1 MRGGKTRDTLQGAIA
16 MTEPSKG
23 VMPEQNPFERHIA
36 RIAGDLGIGKAQA
49 EATALLLGEGATVPF
64 IARYRKEVTGTL
76 DEVQI
81 TTIRDRLAQLA
92 ELDKRREAILKSL
105 AERELL
111 TDELKGRI
119 DAAETLAVLEDIY
132 LPFRPKRRTRAI
144 AAREKGLEPLAR
156 RIFAQEEPFDP
167 LAEAL
172 AFVDPEKGVAAP
184 EEALAGARDII
195 AEWVNENEQ
204 ARARMRAFFADRA
217 VFQSKVIASRE
228 KEGDRYLDYF
238 DWEEPAAKAPSH
250 RILAMRRGEKE
261 EFLTLRVIPPE
272 AEAISL
278 LCSLFVKGKGP
289 LAQQV
294 RLAVEDSYRRLLGN
308 AMETEI
314 RMVSKK
320 RADTEAIRVFADN
333 LRQLLLAPPLGQKRI
348 LALDP
353 GFRTGC
359 KLVCLN
365 AQGRLIHHETIY
377 PHLSDKDREAAAK
390 RIQSLCAQLKIEAI
404 AIGNGTAGRETE
416 TFLGTLGLPE
426 AIQIVMVN
434 ESGASVYSASKIAR
448 DELPDYDVTVRGAV
462 SIGRRLMDPL
472 AELVKIEPKAIGV
485 GQYQHDV
492 DQGELKSSLD
502 DVVMSCVNAVGV
514 ELNTASAALLT
525 YVSGLGPALAEKIVA
540 WRNERGPFTSRE
552 ELQNVPRL
560 GAKAFVQAAG
570 FLRILNGKNPLD
582 ASAVHPESYP
592 IVDRMA
598 EDLNCSVSDLM
609 RDEEL
614 RKRIDPAR
622 YMTGEIGLPTLND
635 ILAELAKPGRDPRAG
650 FEAFRFA
657 DGIEKIEDLKAG
669 MKLPGIVTNITAFG
683 AFVDIGVH
691 QDGLVHLSQ
700 IADRYVK
707 DPSEILKVRQ
717 VVEVTVFA
725 VDLERKR
732 ISLTMKTHPDT
743 ADGAALKAKGNGRRE
758 KERGSAD
765 GKAPTLRAERPREE
779 RPASDGEPSP
789 GSGSAH
795 PPKEKAAQEPPRK
808 EEPPKKILPRQDR
821 GKPDHSRPQRGRARN
836 EKVPFNNP
844 FVAVFGKKPV

>member
-1 MRGGKTRDTLQGAIA
+1 M
-16 MTEPSKG
+16 
-23 VMPEQNPFERHIA
+23 
-36 RIAGDLGIGKAQA
+36 
-49 EATALLLGEGATVPF
+49 
-64 IARYRKEVTGTL
+64 
-76 DEVQI
+76 
-81 TTIRDRLAQLA
+81 
-92 ELDKRREAILKSL
+92 
-105 AERELL
+105 
-111 TDELKGRI
+111 
-119 DAAETLAVLEDIY
+119 
-132 LPFRPKRRTRAI
+132 
-144 AAREKGLEPLAR
+144 
-156 RIFAQEEPFDP
+156 
-167 LAEAL
+167 
-172 AFVDPEKGVAAP
+172 
-184 EEALAGARDII
+184 
-195 AEWVNENEQ
+195 
-204 ARARMRAFFADRA
+204 
-217 VFQSKVIASRE
+217 
-228 KEGDRYLDYF
+228 
-238 DWEEPAAKAPSH
+238 
-250 RILAMRRGEKE
+250 
-261 EFLTLRVIPPE
+261 
-272 AEAISL
+272 
-278 LCSLFVKGKGP
+278 
-289 LAQQV
+289 
-294 RLAVEDSYRRLLGN
+294 
-308 AMETEI
+308 
-314 RMVSKK
+314 
-320 RADTEAIRVFADN
+320 
-333 LRQLLLAPPLGQKRI
+333 
-348 LALDP
+348 
-353 GFRTGC
+353 
-359 KLVCLN
+359 
-365 AQGRLIHHETIY
+365 
-377 PHLSDKDREAAAK
+377 
-390 RIQSLCAQLKIEAI
+390 KIEAI

-570 FLRILNGKNPLD
+570 FLRILNGKNPLY

-598 EDLNCSVSDLM
+598 EDLNCSVSNLM

>member
-1 MRGGKTRDTLQGAIA
+1 
-16 MTEPSKG
+16 MTEPSKSG
-23 VMPEQNPFERHIA
+23 ITDNNPFERHIA

-49 EATALLLGEGATVPF
+49 EATAMLLGEGATVPF

-105 AERELL
+105 TERELL

-119 DAAETLAVLEDIY
+119 DTAETLAILEDIY
-132 LPFRPKRRTRAI
+132 LPFRPKRRTRATV
-144 AAREKGLEPLAR
+144 AREKGLEPLAQ
-156 RIFAQEEPFDP
+156 RIFAQEETFDP

-172 AFVDPEKGVAAP
+172 AFVDPEKGVATP
-184 EEALAGARDII
+184 EDALAGARDII

-204 ARARMRAFFADRA
+204 ARARMRAFFADKA
-217 VFQSKVIASRE
+217 VFQSKVIAGKE

-238 DWEEPAAKAPSH
+238 DWEEPASKAPSH

-278 LCSLFVKGKGP
+278 LCPLFVKGEGP
-289 LAQQV
+289 LAEQV
-294 RLAVEDSYRRLLGN
+294 RLAVEDCYRRLL
-308 AMETEI
+308 ASSMETEI
-314 RMVSKK
+314 RMGSKK
-320 RADTEAIRVFADN
+320 RADAEAIRVFADN
-333 LRQLLLAPPLGQKRI
+333 LRQLLLAPPLGQKRV

-377 PHLSDKDREAAAK
+377 PHLSDKDRETAAK
-390 RIQSLCAQLKIEAI
+390 RVLSLCEQLKIEAI

-448 DELPDYDVTVRGAV
+448 DEFPDYDVTVRGAV

-472 AELVKIEPKAIGV
+472 AELVKIEPNAIGV

-492 DQGELKSSLD
+492 DQGELRQSLD
-502 DVVMSCVNAVGV
+502 DIVMSCVNAVGV
-514 ELNTASAALLT
+514 ELNTASSALLT

-540 WRNERGPFTSRE
+540 WRNDHGPFASRE

-570 FLRILNGKNPLD
+570 FLRILNGNNPLD
-582 ASAVHPESYP
+582 ASAVHPESYA

-598 EDLNCSVSDLM
+598 EDLNCSVADLM
-609 RDEEL
+609 RDEAL
-614 RKRIDPAR
+614 RQKIDPAR
-622 YMTGEIGLPTLND
+622 YVTGEIGLPTLND
-635 ILAELAKPGRDPRAG
+635 ILAELAKPGRDPRAR

-657 DGIEKIEDLKAG
+657 DGIEKIEDLAAG

-707 DPSEILKVRQ
+707 DPGEILKVRQ
-717 VVEVTVFA
+717 VVEVTVLA

-732 ISLTMKTHPDT
+732 ISLTLKTHPDA
-743 ADGAALKAKGNGRRE
+743 ADGAAVKEKGKRRTG
-758 KERGSAD
+758 KEGGSAE
-765 GKAPTLRAERPREE
+765 GKPQKPRAERPRQEKPAPDGGPLPTVE
-779 RPASDGEPSP
+779 RGNLPR
-789 GSGSAH
+789 
-795 PPKEKAAQEPPRK
+795 EKTAQEAPRK
-808 EEPPKKILPRQDR
+808 EEPPKKIQPRPDR
-821 GKPDHSRPQRGRARN
+821 GKPDHSRQDRGRARN

-844 FVAVFGKKPV
+844 FVAVFGKKPG